1 MVRFLIVDDDRACR
15 RLVEHYLKPFGQCDL
30 AHDGHEGLAAFR
42 MALDRGQ
49 PYDLVCLD
57 IMMPVT
63 DGHDVLDSLRRMER
77 QRGIFGSDGAKVIMA
92 TALMD
97 PKHCIRAFQEG
108 CESYLTRPFTEQAL
122 LKQVELLWGKL
133 PPKVEPSEAKAP
145 VRASSERA
153 DQPASDRYLIVDDDR
168 LCRVLLAEML
178 ELYGQCDFAYD
189 GAEAID
195 AARLALEDGAPYDL
209 ICLDIM
215 MPGVSGHEALQAIR
229 EVEAEHGVRGS
240 DVAKVI
246 MTTALRDS
254 KHCIQSFR
262 EGCESYLTKPV
273 AEDELLARM
282 QQLGL
287 LPAKAPV
294 QQPT

>member
-1 MVRFLIVDDDRACR
+1 MVQFLIVDDDPACR
-15 RLVEHYLKPFGQCDL
+15 RLFEHYLQPLGQCDL

-57 IMMPVT
+57 IMMPGA
-63 DGHDVLDSLRRMER
+63 DGHDVLDSLRKMER
-77 QRGIFGSDGAKVIMA
+77 QRGILGSDRAKVIMA

-97 PKHCIRAFQEG
+97 SKHCIRAFAEG
-108 CESYLTRPFTEQAL
+108 CESYLTKPITEQAL
-122 LKQVELLWGKL
+122 LKQVDSLLSE
-133 PPKVEPSEAKAP
+133 PPPEVEPSEAEAP
-145 VRASSERA
+145 VPAPSERP
-153 DQPASDRYLIVDDDR
+153 DQPAPDRYLIVDDDR
-168 LCRVLLAEML
+168 LCRVLLADML
-178 ELYGQCDFAYD
+178 EPYGQCDFAYD

-195 AARLALEDGAPYDL
+195 AVRLSLEDGTPYDL

-215 MPGVSGHEALQAIR
+215 MPGVSGHEALRAIR
-229 EVEAEHGVRGS
+229 EMEAKHGLRGS
-240 DVAKVI
+240 DVTKVI

-262 EGCESYLTKPV
+262 EGCESYITKPV
-273 AEDELLARM
+273 TEDELLTRM

-287 LPAKAPV
+287 FPAKAPL
-294 QQPT
+294 P